1 MHTKDPKDTKGKI
14 LDFSERHP
22 LLDTNV
28 KDVVEWIE
36 QKKKEGKIN
45 KLVVIIEGDD
55 REVCTNTIN
64 MRNKDYAYFLT
75 QELFN
80 LFGRSD

>member
-1 MHTKDPKDTKGKI
+1 MDTKDKDSKLIDFSKHHPLQNTNTDDVIAWIKDLEKKGKI
-14 LDFSERHP
+14 KRL
-22 LLDTNV
+22 V
-28 KDVVEWIE
+28 VVVED
-36 QKKKEGKIN
+36 QDRNIN
-45 KLVVIIEGDD
+45 
-55 REVCTNTIN
+55 TNTIN